1 MQLLKRVK
9 WVYVLL
15 SLFLIGVGVCL
26 CLWPDIP
33 SVTICCAI
41 GGVSTTGGKG
51 SIVGAMVGVLMFQTL
66 KNCLQTLGLSSNV
79 QTVVTGIILLA
90 AVSFDLI
97 KKSLQTRRVK

>member
-1 MQLLKRVK
+1 
-9 WVYVLL
+9 
-15 SLFLIGVGVCL
+15 
-26 CLWPDIP
+26 
-33 SVTICCAI
+33 
-41 GGVSTTGGKG
+41 
-51 SIVGAMVGVLMFQTL
+51 MVGVLMFQSL